1 MMLYWSLLEYATD
14 YGCQQFD
21 FGRSTIGEG
30 TFKFKKQWGAKPVEL
45 DWKTYPEVINNA
57 VKEGGLHQSGSL
69 RQTAENIWRKL
80 PLPLTI
86 QLGSRVR
93 KYISL

>member
-14 YGCQQFD
+14 NDCQQFD
-21 FGRSTIGEG
+21 FGRSSIGEG
-30 TFKFKKQWGAKPVEL
+30 TFRFKQQWGAKPVEL
-45 DWKTYPEVINNA
+45 DWKTYPEIINKTAKDDN
-57 VKEGGLHQSGSL
+57 LHLSISL
-69 RQTAENIWRKL
+69 RHTAENIWRKL